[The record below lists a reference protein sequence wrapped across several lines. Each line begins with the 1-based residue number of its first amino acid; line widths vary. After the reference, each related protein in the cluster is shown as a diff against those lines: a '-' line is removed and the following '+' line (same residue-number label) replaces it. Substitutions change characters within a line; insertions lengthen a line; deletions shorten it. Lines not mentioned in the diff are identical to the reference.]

1 MNRLAIGLL
10 LAACSGSA
18 MAQAIP
24 PADKGGE
31 AAVVQAYAAKY
42 PECLAANNQQRWDDA
57 VKLCSELDT
66 VAGRFVD
73 EAKWHNEIR
82 EAYLLYGEALAF
94 DQDVPSALKVFHAA
108 TALADK
114 YLKPA
119 AVQYGTAYYW
129 LAFAEHGSGDNAQ
142 ADEDYTTAEKSFRA
156 AMEAR
161 PEMKEKY
168 GKYLAKTL
176 AYHATLLEE
185 TGRGGEA
192 VKLKAEAKTLDPK
205 IDLGE
210 GPGKEPR

>member
-1 MNRLAIGLL
+1 MNRFAIGLTL
-10 LAACSGSA
+10 LLCAGHAA
-18 MAQAIP
+18 AQAVP
-24 PADKGGE
+24 PAIETAE

-66 VAGRFVD
+66 VASRFVD

-94 DQDVPSALKVFHAA
+94 DQDVPSAIKVFHAA
-108 TALADK
+108 VALADK

-129 LAFAEHGSGDNAQ
+129 LAFAEHGSGDRAQ

-156 AMEAR
+156 AIEAR

-176 AYHATLLEE
+176 AYHATLLDQ
-185 TGRGGEA
+185 TGRGDEA
-192 VKLKAEAKTLDPK
+192 VKLKAEAKTLDPN
-205 IDLGE
+205 IDLGQ
-210 GPGKEPR
+210 GTGK

>member
-1 MNRLAIGLL
+1 MNRFAIGSTLL
-10 LAACSGSA
+10 LCAGHAA
-18 MAQAIP
+18 AQAVP
-24 PADKGGE
+24 PATETAE

-66 VAGRFVD
+66 VASRFVD

-94 DQDVPSALKVFHAA
+94 DQDVPSAIKVFHAA
-108 TALADK
+108 VALADK

-129 LAFAEHGSGDNAQ
+129 LAFAEHGSGDRAQ

-156 AMEAR
+156 AIEAR

-176 AYHATLLEE
+176 AYHATLLDQ
-185 TGRGGEA
+185 TGRGDEA
-192 VKLKAEAKTLDPK
+192 VKLKAEAKTLDPN
-205 IDLGE
+205 IDLGQ
-210 GPGKEPR
+210 GTGK

>member
-1 MNRLAIGLL
+1 MVLAGC
-10 LAACSGSA
+10 AGCA

-24 PADKGGE
+24 PADKASE
-31 AAVVQAYAAKY
+31 AAVIQAYAAKY

-66 VAGRFVD
+66 VASRFVD

-94 DQDVPSALKVFHAA
+94 DQDVPNALRIFHAA

-129 LAFAEHGSGDNAQ
+129 LAFAEHGSGDRAQ
-142 ADEDYTTAEKSFRA
+142 ADEDYTIAEKSFRA
-156 AMEAR
+156 AIEAK
-161 PEMKEKY
+161 PEMQEKY

-176 AYHATLLEE
+176 AYHATLLDQ
-185 TGRGGEA
+185 TGRGDEA
-192 VKLKAEAKTLDPK
+192 VKMKAEAKTLDAT
-205 IDLGE
+205 IDLGQ
-210 GPGKEPR
+210 GTGN

>member
-1 MNRLAIGLL
+1 MNRFAIALMLTVCAGRAFPQKL
-10 LAACSGSA
+10 
-18 MAQAIP
+18 P
-24 PADKGGE
+24 PAHETNE

-66 VAGRFVD
+66 IASRFVD

-82 EAYLLYGEALAF
+82 EAYLLYGEALAL
-94 DQDVPSALKVFHAA
+94 DQDVPSALKTFHAA

-129 LAFAEHGSGDNAQ
+129 QAFAEHGSGDDVE
-142 ADEDYTTAEKSFRA
+142 ADADYKTAEDSFRK
-156 AMEAR
+156 AMEAQ

-176 AYHATLLEE
+176 SYHGILLEH
-185 TGRGGEA
+185 TGRADEA
-192 VKLKAEAKTLDPK
+192 KRLKSEAKTLDPT
-205 IDLGE
+205 IDLGQ
-210 GPGKEPR
+210 GPGK